1 MTVQPHMEPP
11 IRESKLPI
19 QVFYGWWLVGITL
32 FSLTFII
39 TPIFHGLG
47 FFFVALERQFGW
59 SRAVLSVPFSLGRVE
74 GALLGPIEGYLTDR
88 LGSRRMIL
96 IGFAMLGAAFILF
109 SFIQGVI
116 GYYVTFLLIF
126 AGAGFGGFIPLI
138 AAINHWFRRHR
149 TKAMA
154 IGLIGINLGALL
166 APLMGR
172 AMDAYGWRAISLGLG
187 ISVLVL
193 TVPIALLVR
202 NRPEEYGQHPDGD
215 PSSDPEAAAQEDLL
229 EDDDGFTVGEA
240 LRTTAFWAITAA
252 HGFSAVANVTISV
265 HIIPAMTDIG
275 MSLAQA
281 GTVVLIWGVAGSFSQ
296 LVGGFLGDRLPKRPL
311 ISAAIAIQG
320 AGMLIAATIQTIEG
334 AYLFAVLYGIGLG
347 ARVPLLTAIRGDYFG
362 RRNFATIL
370 GVSQVPMNLFM
381 VGSPILAGY
390 FFDTLGSYTIPFLG
404 LAILNFLGAGMIL
417 LARQPILPSRH

>member
-1 MTVQPHMEPP
+1 MEPP

-74 GALLGPIEGYLTDR
+74 GALLGPVEGYLTDR

-96 IGFAMLGAAFILF
+96 IGFAILGAAFIFF

-138 AAINHWFRRHR
+138 AAINHWFLRHR

-215 PSSDPEAAAQEDLL
+215 PSSDPEASAQ
-229 EDDDGFTVGEA
+229 
-240 LRTTAFWAITAA
+240 
-252 HGFSAVANVTISV
+252 
-265 HIIPAMTDIG
+265 
-275 MSLAQA
+275 
-281 GTVVLIWGVAGSFSQ
+281 
-296 LVGGFLGDRLPKRPL
+296 
-311 ISAAIAIQG
+311 
-320 AGMLIAATIQTIEG
+320 
-334 AYLFAVLYGIGLG
+334 
-347 ARVPLLTAIRGDYFG
+347 
-362 RRNFATIL
+362 
-370 GVSQVPMNLFM
+370 
-381 VGSPILAGY
+381 
-390 FFDTLGSYTIPFLG
+390 
-404 LAILNFLGAGMIL
+404 
-417 LARQPILPSRH
+417 